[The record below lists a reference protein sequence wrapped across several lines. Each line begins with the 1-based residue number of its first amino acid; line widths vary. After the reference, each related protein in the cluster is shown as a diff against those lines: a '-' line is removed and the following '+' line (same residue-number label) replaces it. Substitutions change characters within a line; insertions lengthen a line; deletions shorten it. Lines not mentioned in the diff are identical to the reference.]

1 MASKRRFDYDDDDDD
16 FKTSL
21 AYIECQRQIDK
32 YVAMKD
38 RNNIK
43 LKIRVYQGSIA
54 DCGGHQLI
62 PFHRACSILDLS
74 MVSIEYLT
82 ISDVKKR
89 KWKPKDI
96 IDWLID
102 SDVHFVLTHIHQGLD
117 QLNWNMSELYNNEVD
132 QRLLKH
138 KGFPETLCPIWIQAK
153 FDYILALLDED
164 MVNKTLKVDIRNKL
178 NLAKIREDLKVLH
191 PHLEVNTNYVAKT
204 PFSTNRANFKF
215 AKNEDEL
222 LGNKNMNTSKFQ
234 VSRMVV
240 LILYYNFR

>member
-1 MASKRRFDYDDDDDD
+1 MASKRSFDYDNSGDD
-16 FKTSL
+16 FLSSL
-21 AYIECQRQIDK
+21 AFIECLKQSNK

-62 PFHRACSILDLS
+62 PFHAACSILDLS

-82 ISDVKKR
+82 IADVKKR
-89 KWKPKDI
+89 KWKSKDI

-117 QLNWNMSELYNNEVD
+117 QLNWSMSELYYNEVD

-153 FDYILALLDED
+153 YDYLKALFSED
-164 MVNKTLKVDIRNKL
+164 MANKTVRVDIRNEL
-178 NLAKIREDLKVLH
+178 NLAEIREDLKVLH
-191 PHLEVNTNYVAKT
+191 PHLEVKT
-204 PFSTNRANFKF
+204 KYIVKTEFSTNKANLKF
-215 AKNEDEL
+215 AKNEDEVL
-222 LGNKNMNTSKFQ
+222 LKN
-234 VSRMVV
+234 
-240 LILYYNFR
+240 